1 MLPELAFSGS
11 GGAVVIGGMRALS
24 TIRSHCG
31 EDSLA
36 RSAKWTVPGYQTNVA
51 RLAALLVW
59 MLVVWAIAM
68 PPVPAEAQTYDA
80 VHAFSREGGSPMS
93 RLLVAPDGRL
103 YGTTTAG
110 GRYRL
115 GSVFVLT
122 PNGSGFDFAN
132 VWEFSGPDGLSP
144 RAGLIR
150 G

>member
-1 MLPELAFSGS
+1 
-11 GGAVVIGGMRALS
+11 
-24 TIRSHCG
+24 
-31 EDSLA
+31 
-36 RSAKWTVPGYQTNVA
+36 
-51 RLAALLVW
+51 
-59 MLVVWAIAM
+59 
-68 PPVPAEAQTYDA
+68 
-80 VHAFSREGGSPMS
+80 MS

-144 RAGLIR
+144 FEGKRSLGCLKSHADPQR
-150 G
+150 